1 MAISIFLLG
10 TKIPTTYKEAL
21 EFAAQFNNIAKPL
34 MAKGTDEQLGVP
46 YLVWLLPLGN
56 LLLFKFIIV

>member
-21 EFAAQFNNIAKPL
+21 EFAAQFNNIAKMVKDSDNEL
-34 MAKGTDEQLGVP
+34 LGVP

-56 LLLFKFIIV
+56 LLFII

>member
-1 MAISIFLLG
+1 MTISIFLLG

-21 EFAAQFNNIAKPL
+21 EFAAQFNNIAK
-34 MAKGTDEQLGVP
+34 MAKDSDNEPLGVP

-56 LLLFKFIIV
+56 LLFII

>member
-21 EFAAQFNNIAKPL
+21 EFAAQFNNIAKP
-34 MAKGTDEQLGVP
+34 
-46 YLVWLLPLGN
+46 
-56 LLLFKFIIV
+56 